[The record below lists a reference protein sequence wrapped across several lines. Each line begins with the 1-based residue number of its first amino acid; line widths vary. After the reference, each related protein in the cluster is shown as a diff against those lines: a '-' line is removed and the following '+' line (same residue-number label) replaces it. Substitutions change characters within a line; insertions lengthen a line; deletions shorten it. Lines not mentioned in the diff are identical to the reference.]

1 MFPKQNKCC
10 KKLGFILLKFMSRLK
25 YFIFCLFMGVAF
37 SVQSQSTDSIRF
49 SLLTCAPGTE
59 IYSLFGH
66 TAIRYENY
74 TRRIDVVFNYGMFSF
89 NTPNFIFRFVAGET
103 DYQLGITPYSY
114 FEAEY
119 AMRGSSVYQQVL
131 NLTQSEKERLLT
143 ILENNYLPEN
153 RIYRYNYFYDNC
165 TTRARDKIEECIE
178 GKVVYPDSLSGKS
191 YRSIV
196 HEFTAGSPWDEFGI
210 DLCLGAEADKEIN
223 KRQQMFSPFYMK
235 YYASNAYIVDAG
247 GTRRPLILDETKIVD
262 VEPEEVQPGF
272 ILSPL
277 MCGAL
282 FLALC
287 VVMAWG
293 QWKTQRI
300 WWGWDIVLYG
310 LQGLAGCI
318 IAFLFFFSVHP
329 TVGSNWLLIL
339 FNPIPL
345 LYLPF
350 MVYKAVK
357 RKKDYYHVGNMVY
370 LTLFITILPF
380 CGQEFNLTVLPLA
393 LGLLVT
399 SASHVLVWNKK

>member
-1 MFPKQNKCC
+1 MCPKQNKCC

-74 TRRIDVVFNYGMFSF
+74 TRRIDVAFNYGMFSF

-191 YRSIV
+191 YRSIE
-196 HEFTAGSPWDEFGI
+196 HEFTAGSPWNEFGI

>member
-1 MFPKQNKCC
+1 MCPKQNKCC

-25 YFIFCLFMGVAF
+25 YFIFCLFMGVTF

-74 TRRIDVVFNYGMFSF
+74 TRRIDVAFNYGMFSF

-235 YYASNAYIVDAG
+235 HYASNAYIVDAG

>member
-1 MFPKQNKCC
+1 LCPKQNKCC

-357 RKKDYYHVGNMVY
+357 RKKDYYHVGNTVY

>member
-1 MFPKQNKCC
+1 MCPKQNKCC

-131 NLTQSEKERLLT
+131 KLTQSEKERLLT

-191 YRSIV
+191 YRGIV

>member
-1 MFPKQNKCC
+1 MCPKQNKCC

-74 TRRIDVVFNYGMFSF
+74 TRRIDVAFNYGMFSF

-399 SASHVLVWNKK
+399 SASHVLV

>member
-1 MFPKQNKCC
+1 MCPKQNKCC

-66 TAIRYENY
+66 TPIRYENY
-74 TRRIDVVFNYGMFSF
+74 TRRIDVAFNYGMFSF

-196 HEFTAGSPWDEFGI
+196 HEFTAGSPWNEFGI

>member
-1 MFPKQNKCC
+1 MCPKQNKCC

-196 HEFTAGSPWDEFGI
+196 HEFTAGSPWDELGI

-235 YYASNAYIVDAG
+235 YYASNAYVVDAG
-247 GTRRPLILDETKIVD
+247 GSRRPLILDETKIVD

-272 ILSPL
+272 VLSPL

>member
-1 MFPKQNKCC
+1 MCPKQNKCC

-178 GKVVYPDSLSGKS
+178 GKVVYPDSLSSKS

>member
-1 MFPKQNKCC
+1 MCPKQNKCC

-262 VEPEEVQPGF
+262 VEPDEVQPGF
-272 ILSPL
+272 VLSPL

-287 VVMAWG
+287 VVVAWG

>member
-1 MFPKQNKCC
+1 MCPKQNKCC

-66 TAIRYENY
+66 TAIHYENY

-191 YRSIV
+191 YRGIV

-262 VEPEEVQPGF
+262 VEPDEVQLGF
-272 ILSPL
+272 VLSPL

>member
-1 MFPKQNKCC
+1 MCPKQNKCC

-191 YRSIV
+191 YRGIV

-287 VVMAWG
+287 VVMAWR

>member
-1 MFPKQNKCC
+1 MCPKQNKCC

-74 TRRIDVVFNYGMFSF
+74 TRRIDVAFNYGMFSF

-329 TVGSNWLLIL
+329 TIGSNWLLIL

>member
-1 MFPKQNKCC
+1 MCPKQNKCC

-262 VEPEEVQPGF
+262 VGPDEVQPGF
-272 ILSPL
+272 VLSPL

>member
-1 MFPKQNKCC
+1 MCPKQNKCC

-74 TRRIDVVFNYGMFSF
+74 TRCIDVAFNYGMFSF

>member
-1 MFPKQNKCC
+1 MCPKQNKCC

-74 TRRIDVVFNYGMFSF
+74 TRRIDVAFNYGMFSF
-89 NTPNFIFRFVAGET
+89 NTPNFIFRFVAGEI

-247 GTRRPLILDETKIVD
+247 GTSRPLILDETKIVD

-300 WWGWDIVLYG
+300 WWRWDIVLYG

>member
-1 MFPKQNKCC
+1 MCPKQNKCC

-74 TRRIDVVFNYGMFSF
+74 TRRIDVAFNYGMFSF

-196 HEFTAGSPWDEFGI
+196 HEFTAGSPWNEFGI

-235 YYASNAYIVDAG
+235 YYALNAYIVDAG

-277 MCGAL
+277 MCGSL

>member
-1 MFPKQNKCC
+1 MCPKQNKCC

-74 TRRIDVVFNYGMFSF
+74 TRRIDVAFNYGMFSF

-178 GKVVYPDSLSGKS
+178 GKAVYPDSLSGKS

>member
-1 MFPKQNKCC
+1 MCPKQNKCC

-223 KRQQMFSPFYMK
+223 KSQQMFSPFYMK

-262 VEPEEVQPGF
+262 VEPDEVQLGF
-272 ILSPL
+272 VLSPL

-287 VVMAWG
+287 VVMVWG

>member
-1 MFPKQNKCC
+1 LCPKQNKCC

-74 TRRIDVVFNYGMFSF
+74 TRRIDVAFNYGMFSF

>member
-1 MFPKQNKCC
+1 
-10 KKLGFILLKFMSRLK
+10 MSRLK

-74 TRRIDVVFNYGMFSF
+74 TRRIDVAFNYGMFSF

-196 HEFTAGSPWDEFGI
+196 HEFTGVNYIDVYSEICKNEDCDIEFI
-210 DLCLGAEADKEIN
+210 FSNNPKEIFKYTRNVLACDIHTREKTKKALRDADILYGLDNIMNNSINGSGFNPKYGLLGSN
-223 KRQQMFSPFYMK
+223 KSTDEKLKLFPKDGEELVYNIQKRIKDETGKNVEVMIYGDGAFKDPVGKIWELADPVVSPFYTSGLEGTPNEIKLKYISDNVLSNLRGEELNNAMK
-235 YYASNAYIVDAG
+235 DEIRKKEDNLVGQNKSL
-247 GTRRPLILDETKIVD
+247 GTTPRRITDL
-262 VEPEEVQPGF
+262 
-272 ILSPL
+272 
-277 MCGAL
+277 
-282 FLALC
+282 
-287 VVMAWG
+287 
-293 QWKTQRI
+293 
-300 WWGWDIVLYG
+300 
-310 LQGLAGCI
+310 
-318 IAFLFFFSVHP
+318 
-329 TVGSNWLLIL
+329 VGSLCDLSLIH
-339 FNPIPL
+339 I
-345 LYLPF
+345 
-350 MVYKAVK
+350 
-357 RKKDYYHVGNMVY
+357 
-370 LTLFITILPF
+370 
-380 CGQEFNLTVLPLA
+380 
-393 LGLLVT
+393 
-399 SASHVLVWNKK
+399 

>member
-1 MFPKQNKCC
+1 M
-10 KKLGFILLKFMSRLK
+10 GFILLKFMSRLK

-153 RIYRYNYFYDNC
+153 RIYRYSYFYDNC

-196 HEFTAGSPWDEFGI
+196 HEFTAGSPWDELGI

-247 GTRRPLILDETKIVD
+247 GIRRPLILDETKIVD

>member
-1 MFPKQNKCC
+1 MCPKQNKCC

-74 TRRIDVVFNYGMFSF
+74 TRRIDVAFNYGMFSF

-262 VEPEEVQPGF
+262 VEQDEVQPGF
-272 ILSPL
+272 VLSPL

-357 RKKDYYHVGNMVY
+357 RKKDYYHVGNMMY

>member
-1 MFPKQNKCC
+1 MCPKQNKCC

-74 TRRIDVVFNYGMFSF
+74 TRRIDVAFNYGMFSF

-191 YRSIV
+191 YRGIV

>member
-1 MFPKQNKCC
+1 MCPKQNKCC

-393 LGLLVT
+393 LGLLVNA
-399 SASHVLVWNKK
+399 ASHVLVWNKK

>member
-1 MFPKQNKCC
+1 MCPKQNKCC

-74 TRRIDVVFNYGMFSF
+74 TRRIDVAFNYGMFSF

-191 YRSIV
+191 YRGIV

-235 YYASNAYIVDAG
+235 YYASNAYVVDAG

>member
-1 MFPKQNKCC
+1 MCPKQNKCC

-300 WWGWDIVLYG
+300 WWGWDVVLYG

-399 SASHVLVWNKK
+399 SASHVLVWN

>member
-1 MFPKQNKCC
+1 MCPKQNKCC
-10 KKLGFILLKFMSRLK
+10 KNLGFILLKFMSRLK

-318 IAFLFFFSVHP
+318 IVFLFFFSVHP

-357 RKKDYYHVGNMVY
+357 RKKDYCHVGNMVY

>member
-1 MFPKQNKCC
+1 MCPKQNKCC

-262 VEPEEVQPGF
+262 VEPDEVQPGF

-357 RKKDYYHVGNMVY
+357 RKKDYYHVENMVY

>member
-1 MFPKQNKCC
+1 MCPKQTKCC

-74 TRRIDVVFNYGMFSF
+74 TRRIDVAFNYGMFSF

>member
-1 MFPKQNKCC
+1 MCPKQNKCC

-165 TTRARDKIEECIE
+165 TTRARDKIEECVE

-262 VEPEEVQPGF
+262 VEPDEVQLGF
-272 ILSPL
+272 VLSPL

>member
-1 MFPKQNKCC
+1 MCPKQNKCC
-10 KKLGFILLKFMSRLK
+10 EKLGFILLKFMSSLK

-74 TRRIDVVFNYGMFSF
+74 TRRIDVAFNYGMFSF

-178 GKVVYPDSLSGKS
+178 GKVVYSDSLSGKS

-277 MCGAL
+277 MCGSL

>member
-1 MFPKQNKCC
+1 MCPKQNKCC

-247 GTRRPLILDETKIVD
+247 GIRRPLILDETKIVD
-262 VEPEEVQPGF
+262 VEPEEIQPGF

>member
-1 MFPKQNKCC
+1 
-10 KKLGFILLKFMSRLK
+10 MSRLK

-74 TRRIDVVFNYGMFSF
+74 TRRIDVAFNYGMFSF

-178 GKVVYPDSLSGKS
+178 GKVVYPDSLSGKN

-196 HEFTAGSPWDEFGI
+196 HEFTAGSPWNEFGI

>member
-1 MFPKQNKCC
+1 MCPKQNKCC

-25 YFIFCLFMGVAF
+25 YFIFCLFMAVAF

-178 GKVVYPDSLSGKS
+178 GKVVYPDSLSSKS

-262 VEPEEVQPGF
+262 VEPEEVQLGF

-339 FNPIPL
+339 FNPVPL